1 MTSVLNWGGGG
12 FQVNAKRF
20 CKDVRN
26 KNRKNLNADESGISV
41 VILGWLNCFLY
52 KNKVQKLLCLS
63 ELRAEA
69 FVCGLCMYVPVHAE
83 RETELGHSQ
92 KSFLWDTGRITE
104 YRCSSMHYHQ
114 NVGMNNV
121 KQH

>member
-1 MTSVLNWGGGG
+1 M
-12 FQVNAKRF
+12 NAIHF

-26 KNRKNLNADESGISV
+26 KNWKNLNADESGISV
-41 VILGWLNCFLY
+41 LILGWLNCFLY
-52 KNKVQKLLCLS
+52 KNKVVLQKLLCLS

-83 RETELGHSQ
+83 RKTELGHSQ
-92 KSFLWDTGRITE
+92 KSFLWDRGRITE
-104 YRCSSMHYHQ
+104 YRCSSTYYYQ